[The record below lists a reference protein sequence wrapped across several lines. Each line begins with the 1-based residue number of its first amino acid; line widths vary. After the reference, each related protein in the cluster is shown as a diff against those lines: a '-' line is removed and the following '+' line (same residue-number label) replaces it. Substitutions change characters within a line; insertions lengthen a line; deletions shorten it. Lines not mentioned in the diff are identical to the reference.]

1 MDSVKA
7 SQFGQLFRPDNFVFG
22 ENVDLPV
29 TLFSQLKNAE
39 LDMNRQKKITKLQFD
54 YIFQFVTSE

>member
-22 ENVDLPV
+22 ENVDLSV

-39 LDMNRQKKITKLQFD
+39 LDMNRQKKNNEIA
-54 YIFQFVTSE
+54 I